1 MKKNIIITGGLGYI
15 GTELCKIYSGESWNN
30 NITVIDNNFFSERV
44 NQLSNWNIKF
54 VQGDILDKNFIQ
66 NYIKDADI
74 IHHLAGITNVAYVK
88 KDKNK
93 KRDNLIKT
101 TAIDGTQNIIDTMKD
116 EAKIIFPSTHVIFE
130 GLKKQNMTFQKMKNQ
145 KLSWLIHQVK
155 L

>member
-30 NITVIDNNFFSERV
+30 NITVIDKNFFSERV

-54 VQGDILDKNFIQ
+54 VQGDILNKNFIK

-93 KRDNLIKT
+93 KEMI
-101 TAIDGTQNIIDTMKD
+101 
-116 EAKIIFPSTHVIFE
+116 
-130 GLKKQNMTFQKMKNQ
+130 
-145 KLSWLIHQVK
+145 
-155 L
+155 